1 MAIKRLHPHAERLL
15 ASFLAI
21 LIVYGVIIGF
31 SSRSNTSS
39 SDALDT
45 KLSSSISQK
54 RINVY
59 TQISSVD
66 PLKGEARARVE
77 PWPLDESLGYPY
89 RSGWM
94 PKQDI
99 ALHVDAVIGS
109 SAKGDNLYVFP
120 KDVPTGGIDVVLDE
134 KSGSASSNVSRYP
147 FDSYTFEVP
156 MSATYT
162 DAKGATQDLPILPQ
176 DYTKAIDTFHVDMKH
191 VLWTD
196 SNRVITNNDK
206 KSIKDATGEYNAGI
220 ANSVF
225 TVSRSSSTRILTFII
240 LILMLTGLASVT
252 TMALMVASTKRP
264 PTLSALTWAAA
275 LTFALISLR
284 GLFPGSPPVG
294 ILIDKIVYFPTLLI
308 TLVCSLSILVIW
320 TRRDDYVN

>member
-1 MAIKRLHPHAERLL
+1 MNIKRLHPHAERLL

-21 LIVYGVIIGF
+21 LIVYGAIIGF
-31 SSRSNTSS
+31 SSMSNTKSA
-39 SDALDT
+39 DAVDT
-45 KLSSSISQK
+45 KLSSAISSK
-54 RINVY
+54 RIDVY
-59 TQISSVD
+59 TQITSVD
-66 PLKGEARARVE
+66 PLKGEAHARVE
-77 PWPLDESLGYPY
+77 PWPVDISLGYPY

-94 PKQDI
+94 PNKEI

-120 KDVPTGGIDVVLDE
+120 KDVPTGGVDVVLDE
-134 KSGSASSNVSRYP
+134 KSGSAQSNISRYP

-156 MSATYT
+156 MSASYK
-162 DAKGATQDLPILPQ
+162 DDKGATQDLPLLPQ
-176 DYTKAIDTFHVDMKH
+176 DYTKAIDTFKVDMHH

-196 SNRVITNNDK
+196 SNQKVDSNNP
-206 KSIKDATGEYNAGI
+206 KSVTAAADEYNTGI
-220 ANSVF
+220 ANSIFQV
-225 TVSRSSSTRILTFII
+225 TRSSSTKILTFII

-252 TMALMVASTKRP
+252 TMALMVASSKRP

-275 LTFALISLR
+275 LTYALISLR

-320 TRRDDYVN
+320 SRREDYVN